1 MNKQRFKNKVERFKR
16 DHVISMKRDRVS
28 STNESYYKYTVTIQN
43 KDGKILVI
51 PQYGKDAQHVL
62 RKIVRDRMWEKFISN
77 WPFYR
82 SVIITI
88 GIINLIALFSL
99 LFIK

>member
-1 MNKQRFKNKVERFKR
+1 MNKQRLKNKVERFKR
-16 DHVISMKRDRVS
+16 DHVLSMKRDRVS
-28 STNESYYKYTVTIQN
+28 STNDSYYKYTVTIQE
-43 KDGKILVI
+43 KDGKVIEI

-62 RKIVRDRMWEKFISN
+62 RKIVRDRLWERFILN
-77 WPFYR
+77 WSFYR

-88 GIINLIALFSL
+88 GVINLIALFSL